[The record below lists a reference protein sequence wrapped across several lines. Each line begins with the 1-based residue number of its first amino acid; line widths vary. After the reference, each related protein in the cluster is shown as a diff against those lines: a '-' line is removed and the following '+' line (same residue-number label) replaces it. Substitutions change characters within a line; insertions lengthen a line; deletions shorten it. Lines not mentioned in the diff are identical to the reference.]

1 MSDVTERR
9 WWTLAVL
16 CLSLL
21 IVVVG
26 NTVLN
31 VAIPTL
37 IRELHA
43 STTQLQWIVDA
54 YALVFAGLLFTSG
67 ALGDRFGRKGAL
79 TVGLVIFGTGSGL
92 AAFSNSAD
100 QLIATRALMGL
111 GASLVMPST
120 LSILT
125 NVFPPHERARAIAI
139 WAGVAGAGGAIGP
152 ITSGLVLGHFWWGA
166 IFLINIPI
174 VALALGAG
182 RVLVPTSRDPRR
194 APLDPVGAG
203 LSILWLSALL
213 FGIIE
218 GPQRGWT
225 SPEILWSFGI
235 AVGVF
240 VVFTQWELRRR
251 APMLDLR
258 YFTRPS
264 FTGGALAIGLVFFAM
279 YGMFFLMTQ
288 YLQFVRNYT
297 PLMAGVALLPMA
309 ATMMTV
315 APMSARVAER
325 IGTKQVVASGLVIVA
340 AGMGVL
346 SRLHA
351 HSSYGLLAGSLVVLA
366 AGMSLTMA
374 PSTASIMSALP
385 LGKAGVG
392 SAMNDTTREIGGALG
407 VAVLGSLLASHYTH
421 RLQPLLHGLPVTAR
435 GMATSSVGGALNVA
449 SHAGGHAGATL
460 ASGARSAYV
469 DAMSS
474 TVLVAGAVALLA
486 AAIIAMVLPTRL
498 GYSEEYDPDRVTDL
512 PDEPE
517 PEAVFVTD

>member
-1 MSDVTERR
+1 
-9 WWTLAVL
+9 
-16 CLSLL
+16 
-21 IVVVG
+21 
-26 NTVLN
+26 
-31 VAIPTL
+31 
-37 IRELHA
+37 
-43 STTQLQWIVDA
+43 
-54 YALVFAGLLFTSG
+54 
-67 ALGDRFGRKGAL
+67 
-79 TVGLVIFGTGSGL
+79 
-92 AAFSNSAD
+92 
-100 QLIATRALMGL
+100 
-111 GASLVMPST
+111 
-120 LSILT
+120 
-125 NVFPPHERARAIAI
+125 
-139 WAGVAGAGGAIGP
+139 
-152 ITSGLVLGHFWWGA
+152 
-166 IFLINIPI
+166 
-174 VALALGAG
+174 
-182 RVLVPTSRDPRR
+182 
-194 APLDPVGAG
+194 
-203 LSILWLSALL
+203 
-213 FGIIE
+213 
-218 GPQRGWT
+218 
-225 SPEILWSFGI
+225 
-235 AVGVF
+235 
-240 VVFTQWELRRR
+240 
-251 APMLDLR
+251 MLDLR

-288 YLQFVRNYT
+288 YLQLVRNYT

-449 SHAGGHAGATL
+449 SRAGGHAGATL

-469 DAMSS
+469 NAMSS